1 MAVPSPLRPVAG
13 VSLDTLAQDPAKVS
27 TLPPEV
33 AATLAPE
40 AAERKSRWEALAMAL
55 WVRALAGTTTPG
67 LEGDSL
73 ISVEAAARRLAVSAD
88 WIYRRSQGDRR
99 LPFLARVGGKLLC
112 SSQALD
118 RYIQQRLSR

>member
-1 MAVPSPLRPVAG
+1 MSIRPLGPAERL
-13 VSLDTLAQDPAKVS
+13 SLDALAQDPAKVF

-33 AATLAPE
+33 AATLASE

-55 WVRALAGTTTPG
+55 WVRALAGTTTPVNAG
-67 LEGDSL
+67 HSL
-73 ISVEAAARRLAVSAD
+73 ISIEAAARKLAVSPD
-88 WIYRRSQGDRR
+88 WIYRRSKGDRR

>member
-1 MAVPSPLRPVAG
+1 

-40 AAERKSRWEALAMAL
+40 AAERKSRWESLAMAL
-55 WVRALAGTTTPG
+55 WLRALAGTAAPVN
-67 LEGDSL
+67 EGDSL
-73 ISVEAAARRLAVSAD
+73 ISVEAAARRLAVSPD

-112 SSQALD
+112 STHALD
-118 RYIQQRLSR
+118 RYIKQRIGR